1 MPREPHW
8 KPMEDNTLIGT
19 DVSRLE
25 GVEKASGYA
34 KYSADVNTPGTLYAK
49 LLTCPHAHAKVASL
63 DMSKAK
69 SSPGVKAVHVFND
82 TGAELQWDG
91 MLIAA
96 VAAESEEQAEDAIR
110 AIKIEYEVLEHFVD
124 EADLEGAKTAKK
136 AKEARKFEKGDVDS
150 ALDAAHVV
158 HKGRYGIHT
167 ITHCCM
173 EPHGSHCEWDAEGN
187 LVAHLSTQNVSGT
200 AGQFAGPLGVDQS
213 KVTIICDYIGGGF
226 GSKFAV
232 DEWGVACAKMAK
244 DAGRPVRLMLDRAT
258 ELKIAGQRP
267 SGFADVTIAAD
278 AKGRITAWDSHHWG
292 SNGLKGA
299 TVSVSQYP
307 YVFDFENR
315 NRQATGIVTNTGES
329 RAWRAPNHPQLCAM
343 TCTVIDDLAAKLK
356 MDSYD
361 VFLKNLDQTQK
372 PDVYAAEM
380 AIGAKLIDWKKN
392 WHPHGVD
399 AGKGAVKR
407 GLGMAMHTWG
417 GRAHAG
423 TCSVKVNPDGTV
435 ESTSGSQ
442 DIGTGTRTVIA
453 MVLAETFGIP
463 MDMVKVNIGTSKYP
477 KSGPSGGSTTVGGV
491 SGPNRRAGLEAL
503 WKIFD
508 LVAKK
513 YEVKADNLTAQNGKI
528 MNGGDTVCTWKQAA
542 RLTGPMG
549 LEVEGKG
556 PANDGLT
563 DSGVGG
569 VQMVDVSVDTET
581 GKIKINKFVA
591 VQDCGL
597 IIDMKTAK
605 SQVLGAL
612 IMGIAFA
619 VTEERIMDNN
629 TGRFINADLENY
641 KLPRLGD
648 IGELVVEMYQPQSE
662 YERGVI
668 GLGEPPVI
676 SPGAAI
682 SNAVANAIG
691 VRVPVLPMTPKRVL
705 DALEKGGQ
713 S

>member
-1 MPREPHW
+1 M
-8 KPMEDNTLIGT
+8 
-19 DVSRLE
+19 
-25 GVEKASGYA
+25 KA
-34 KYSADVNTPGTLYAK
+34 T
-49 LLTCPHAHAKVASL
+49 HI
-63 DMSKAK
+63 
-69 SSPGVKAVHVFND
+69 FND
-82 TGAELQWDG
+82 TGAELFWDG
-91 MLIAA
+91 ALVAA
-96 VAAESEEQAEDAIR
+96 VAAETLEQAQDAIR
-110 AIKIEYEVLEHFVD
+110 AIKVEYEVLEHFVD
-124 EADLEGAKTAKK
+124 EDDLRGAEVAKRTKEPQESKKGDVEAALKK
-136 AKEARKFEKGDVDS
+136 AK
-150 ALDAAHVV
+150 VV
-158 HKGRYGIHT
+158 HKGHYGIHT

-173 EPHGSHCEWDAEGN
+173 EPHGSHCEWSEDGN
-187 LVAHLSTQNVSGT
+187 GVLTAHLSTQNVSGT
-200 AGQFAGPLGVDQS
+200 GGQYAGPLGVDQS
-213 KVTIICDYIGGGF
+213 KVTIICNYIGGGF

-244 DAGRPVRLMLDRAT
+244 EAGRPVRFLLDRAT
-258 ELKIAGQRP
+258 ELKSAGQRP

-278 AKGRITAWDSHHWG
+278 ANGRITAWDSVHWG
-292 SNGLKGA
+292 SNGIKGG
-299 TVSVSQYP
+299 TVAVSQYP

-315 NRQATGIVTNTGES
+315 NRKAIGIETNTGDS

-343 TCTVIDDLAAKLK
+343 TCTVIDDLAAKLE

-361 VFLKNLDQTQK
+361 VFMKNLDQTPK
-372 PDVYAAEM
+372 ADVYKAEM
-380 AIGAKLIDWKKN
+380 EIAAKLIDWKKN
-392 WHPHGVD
+392 WHPHG
-399 AGKGAVKR
+399 KGESKGGMKR
-407 GLGMAMHTWG
+407 GLGMALHTWG

-423 TCSVKVNPDGTV
+423 SCTVKVNPDGTV

-453 MVLAETFGIP
+453 IVLAETFGIP
-463 MDMVKVNIGTSKYP
+463 VEMVKVNIGSSKYP
-477 KSGPSGGSTTVGGV
+477 RSGPSGGSTTVGGV

-513 YEVKADNLTAQNGKI
+513 YNVNADDLKADGGKI
-528 MNGGDTVCTWKQAA
+528 LAGSKVVCTWKDAA

-549 LEVEGKG
+549 LEVQGQG
-556 PANDGLT
+556 PKNDGLT
-563 DSGVGG
+563 SDGVGG
-569 VQMVDVSVDTET
+569 VQMADVSVDTET
-581 GKIKINKFVA
+581 GKIKINKLVA

-597 IIDMKTAK
+597 IIDLKTAE

-612 IMGIAFA
+612 IMGIAYA
-619 VTEERIMDNN
+619 ITEERIMDKK

-648 IGELVVEMYQPQSE
+648 IGELVVEMYQPESE
-662 YERGVI
+662 YKRGVI

-682 SNAVANAIG
+682 SNAVANALG

-705 DALEKGGQ
+705 DALEKGGN